1 MYTIKS
7 ISLRIYKDT
16 KDISKYKDIEMKKST
31 GIYQWSIALK
41 NTPPF
46 YFTLSITD
54 FYKNQQVVACD
65 RKTVSSDGYT
75 FNYI

>member
-1 MYTIKS
+1 
-7 ISLRIYKDT
+7 
-16 KDISKYKDIEMKKST
+16 MKKTS
-31 GIYQWSIALK
+31 GCYQWTVALK

-54 FYKNQQVVACD
+54 YSNKVRQSVASD
-65 RKTVSSDGYT
+65 RKTVSADGYT

>member
-1 MYTIKS
+1 
-7 ISLRIYKDT
+7 
-16 KDISKYKDIEMKKST
+16 MKKST